1 MKKFKYTSLL
11 LSFCAGFTFCAC
23 GDMTEIENKPY
34 DHIGGYNTMK
44 NAESEKYYADLRAYK
59 QQAVNY
65 GRPVAFGWYSN
76 CHLQEPIAVDISPL
90 CLTVWTL
97 FRCGAVPP
105 TVLL

>member
-1 MKKFKYTSLL
+1 MKKFKYASLL

-44 NAESEKYYADLRAYK
+44 NAESDL
-59 QQAVNY
+59 
-65 GRPVAFGWYSN
+65 P
-76 CHLQEPIAVDISPL
+76 EPIAVVISLL
-90 CLTVWTL
+90 CPTAWTL